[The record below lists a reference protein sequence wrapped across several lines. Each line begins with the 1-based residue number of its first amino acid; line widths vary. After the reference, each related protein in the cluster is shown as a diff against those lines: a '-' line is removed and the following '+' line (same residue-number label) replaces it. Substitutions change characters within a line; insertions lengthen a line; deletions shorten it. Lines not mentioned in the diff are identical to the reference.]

1 MKICFVIPMYK
12 DEVNL
17 KKLYKKIKKKF
28 LFKKIKLYFVVI
40 NDGSEDK
47 FNYLKS
53 ISNLRLINLKIN
65 VGSQKAIQIGI
76 NYALKSDII
85 FEYIIIMDS
94 DGEDDPKY
102 IVYQCPGGKVVR
114 DFLTDPSLVMTP
126 KPDEPPKSCDIEN
139 QAIVEGF
146 QKSIDYSK
154 EIENLDIILFVHK
167 KCPYSKK
174 QLSTTFTKMMKIVH
188 INKRREKQMFT
199 DHGGF
204 ATPYFFSK
212 KTNRSYTGYLPTV
225 DQIYSTL
232 SLPEKF
238 TYTPSNYEQKVKDL
252 DIQVYNLHGCPH
264 CDNFKTLLRKNKL
277 IDQVTIIDD
286 MEKMEAVHEI
296 KGWPTIKSRKTGKSM
311 TGAPFTID
319 VLISYLS

>member
-47 FNYLKS
+47 FNYLKN

-102 IVYQCPGGKVVR
+102 ILPMIKKSKNKKNKAVIFASRKKRNESIFFKFLYNVYKIIFKVFTWKSMDIGNYSIIHKNLIKEIIKIPSLGMHFSASVVNSKMNIEKVPSDKSER
-114 DFLTDPSLVMTP
+114 YSGISKMNYKNLFFHAFKSLFIFRKKISLNLFFLFFLFSIILNFFGFYNIKLTSIFLTL
-126 KPDEPPKSCDIEN
+126 I
-139 QAIVEGF
+139 F
-146 QKSIDYSK
+146 F
-154 EIENLDIILFVHK
+154 IIFV
-167 KCPYSKK
+167 
-174 QLSTTFTKMMKIVH
+174 I
-188 INKRREKQMFT
+188 
-199 DHGGF
+199 
-204 ATPYFFSK
+204 
-212 KTNRSYTGYLPTV
+212 
-225 DQIYSTL
+225 
-232 SLPEKF
+232 
-238 TYTPSNYEQKVKDL
+238 SNYIQIL
-252 DIQVYNLHGCPH
+252 DDSKHL
-264 CDNFKTLLRKNKL
+264 KNY
-277 IDQVTIIDD
+277 
-286 MEKMEAVHEI
+286 I
-296 KGWPTIKSRKTGKSM
+296 KNIKSSTK
-311 TGAPFTID
+311 
-319 VLISYLS
+319 